1 MSVSLS
7 SSFLTHTHTHTHTQ
21 ALSRD
26 RDVVKFPPRKIT
38 RTSGKKLYGVVGM
51 WRRDRIRDSEKE
63 PEKEFNWSRQYRQD
77 FFASMK
83 RDHDLDLEN
92 LVYVPSSHNHSNNTN
107 NVQQNQILS
116 RRTHTLRRCDTHT
129 LNCSTIQTA
138 YEYEK
143 RVEIVRESCRKEHRA
158 T

>member
-1 MSVSLS
+1 MNP
-7 SSFLTHTHTHTHTQ
+7 Q

-63 PEKEFNWSRQYRQD
+63 PEKEFNWSRQYRQA

-92 LVYVPSSHNHSNNTN
+92 LVYV
-107 NVQQNQILS
+107 LLMY
-116 RRTHTLRRCDTHT
+116 THTHIHTYNTINTDTTATSTHT
-129 LNCSTIQTA
+129 TLL
-138 YEYEK
+138 
-143 RVEIVRESCRKEHRA
+143 
-158 T
+158 